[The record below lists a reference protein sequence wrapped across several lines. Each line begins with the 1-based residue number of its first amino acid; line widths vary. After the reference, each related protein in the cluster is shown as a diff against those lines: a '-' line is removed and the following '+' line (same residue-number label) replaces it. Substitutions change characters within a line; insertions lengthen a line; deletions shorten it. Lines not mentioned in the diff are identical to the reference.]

1 MKNIMTMKKIKIV
14 AASIALFAMAV
25 GFIFAP
31 STTITI
37 KGSDTMVQLT
47 QRWAEKY
54 MKEEAGVNIQVTG
67 GGSGTGISALING
80 TTDICTASRPM
91 KDAEKLK
98 LRERYGLTGI
108 EVRTAKDGLTI
119 YLNEANNVKELS
131 FAQIKGIYTGKIKNW
146 KDVGGNDAD
155 IILYGRE
162 NSSGT
167 YAFLKEIVLNNEDYT
182 NSMQAL
188 PGTAAVVNAVKR
200 DPNGVGFGG
209 AGYAK
214 GVKETAVR
222 KGDGDPAYLPHKESI
237 ASGEY
242 PITRFLYFYLREKPS
257 GDTKEFIKWVLGSEG
272 QEVVEKEGF
281 FPVK

>member
-1 MKNIMTMKKIKIV
+1 ML
-14 AASIALFAMAV
+14 ASAIAIFALSV

-31 STTITI
+31 TTTITV
-37 KGSDTMVQLT
+37 KGSDTMVQLA

-54 MKEEAGVNIQVTG
+54 MKQNSGVNIQVTG

-91 KDAEKLK
+91 KDGEKLK
-98 LRERYGLTGI
+98 LRERYGSTGI

-119 YLNEANNVKELS
+119 YVNEANGIGELS
-131 FAQIKGIYTGKIKNW
+131 FAQIKGIYTGAIKNW
-146 KDVGGNDAD
+146 KEVGGADAS

-167 YAFLKEIVLNNEDYT
+167 YAFLKEKVLDNDDYA

-200 DPNGVGFGG
+200 DPNGIGFGG

-214 GVKETAVR
+214 GVKELAVR
-222 KGDGDPAYLPHKESI
+222 KSDGDKAFLPHKENI
-237 ASGEY
+237 ASGDY
-242 PITRFLYFYLREKPS
+242 PITRFLYFYLRQKPD
-257 GDTKEFIKWVLGSEG
+257 GDMKEFIKWVRGPEG
-272 QEVVEKEGF
+272 QAVVENEGF
-281 FPVK
+281 FPVQ

>member
-1 MKNIMTMKKIKIV
+1 MMKRLSVVLALV
-14 AASIALFAMAV
+14 AIGAMASS
-25 GFIFAP
+25 FAFFP
-31 STTITI
+31 STSITV
-37 KGSDTMVQLT
+37 KGSDTMVQLA

-54 MKEEAGVNIQVTG
+54 MKDHTDVQIQVNG

-98 LRERYGLTGI
+98 LRDRFGSTGV

-119 YLNEANNVKELS
+119 FLNSENPVKELS
-131 FAQIKGIYTGKIKNW
+131 FEQIRGIYTGKIKNW
-146 KDVGGNDAD
+146 SAVGGPDKD

-167 YAFLKEIVLNNEDYT
+167 YAFLKETVLMNDDYANN
-182 NSMQAL
+182 MQAL

-200 DPNGVGFGG
+200 DPAGIGFGG

-214 GVKETAVR
+214 DVRECAVR
-222 KGDGDPAYLPHKESI
+222 RNAGDPAYLPTAENVKD
-237 ASGEY
+237 GNY
-242 PITRFLYFYLREKPS
+242 PITRFLYFYLRQKPT
-257 GDTKEFIKWVLGSEG
+257 GEMREFIKWVLGEEG
-272 QEVVEKEGF
+272 QRVVVNEGF